1 MKKLIGNANQVM
13 EIPSGCCGMAGSF
26 GYEKEHLELSWKLG
40 EEILFPVVRKLEAG
54 DSLAACGFRCRHQID
69 HFTGKKAGHWVE
81 LVEVVKDE

>member
-1 MKKLIGNANQVM
+1 M